1 MRTHQRPASFQTV
14 SARPEHL
21 PSRLFYRVSPRFL
34 PATHSAS
41 KRFLAL
47 RPTRVLIPMPYNTY

>member
-14 SARPEHL
+14 SARPEHSL
-21 PSRLFYRVSPRFL
+21 SLFCRESPRFL
-34 PATHSAS
+34 PATHSAG